1 MITQNILEFLQMI
14 LVGISYLIAYSFSIL
29 LSSIFLDI
37 DNGDI
42 TENRDF
48 KEKTDKK
55 GEMLNHVTYRI

>member
-1 MITQNILEFLQMI
+1 MI